1 MTKDF
6 SGQLR
11 IPIVT
16 KRKYTIRIV
25 AMPDF
30 DFGSNQVMVFEFVV
44 RDGERHV
51 DVDIFNGKA
60 VFNDGE
66 KIVKTR
72 DPFEELNMD
81 F

>member
-1 MTKDF
+1 
-6 SGQLR
+6 
-11 IPIVT
+11 
-16 KRKYTIRIV
+16 
-25 AMPDF
+25 MPDF

-66 KIVKTR
+66 NIVKTR